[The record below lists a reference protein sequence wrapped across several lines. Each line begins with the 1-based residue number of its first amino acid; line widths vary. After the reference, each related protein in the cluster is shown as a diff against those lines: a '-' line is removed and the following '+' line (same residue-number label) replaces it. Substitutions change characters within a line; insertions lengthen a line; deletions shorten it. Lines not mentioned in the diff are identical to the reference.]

1 MRIDAT
7 NVNTPPPV
15 LPESGSKVIAAKA
28 AAGDGG
34 ADAVGGF
41 SPTPDLAKLVALVQL
56 SPDVRAEMI
65 QDVSERAAI
74 GELLSRAAATDT
86 ASAMLDGQ

>member
-15 LPESGSKVIAAKA
+15 LPESGSKVMAAKA
-28 AAGDGG
+28 AADGG
-34 ADAVGGF
+34 ADTVGGF
-41 SPTPDLAKLVALVQL
+41 SPTSDLTKLIALVQL

-65 QDVSERAAI
+65 QDVSERAAV
-74 GELLSRAAATDT
+74 GELLSRTAATDT
-86 ASAMLDGQ
+86 AAAMLDGQ